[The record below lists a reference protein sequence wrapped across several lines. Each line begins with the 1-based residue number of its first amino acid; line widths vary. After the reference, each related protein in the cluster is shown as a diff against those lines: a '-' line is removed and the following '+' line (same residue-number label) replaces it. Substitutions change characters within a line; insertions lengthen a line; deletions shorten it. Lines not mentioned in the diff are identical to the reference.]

1 MTENLKSDID
11 EGTINFKFED
21 ESETADQS
29 VPETVTVFKQPKEL
43 SYEKRLQQIS
53 KKNKKFKQFPI
64 KT

>member
-29 VPETVTVFKQPKEL
+29 VPETVTVFKKPKEL

-53 KKNKKFKQFPI
+53 KKNKFKQFPI